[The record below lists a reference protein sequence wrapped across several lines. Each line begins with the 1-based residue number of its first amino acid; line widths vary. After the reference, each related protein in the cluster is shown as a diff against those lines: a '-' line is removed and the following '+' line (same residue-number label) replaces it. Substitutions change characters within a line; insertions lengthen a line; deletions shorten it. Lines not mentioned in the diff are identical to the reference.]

1 MARLPSLLRN
11 QRLTLLGAAFVVAGS
26 AVAYGDTGYPFLGPG
41 FAALLGVS
49 AIAALVL
56 ALPLAFR
63 PAARAAAFAIGFT
76 YFIDVAYIGGGWVA
90 GAAIMGLA
98 GYLTY
103 LVCWRRNETV
113 VAFATTT
120 VAVSVAFI
128 LPQQAFFPSQFAP
141 SSFALAQGRAD
152 AGRPYVHIILD
163 EMSPLDM
170 MPKGPFYEELKLRMA
185 EDYRRRG
192 FDLFQDTVA
201 PAGETIV
208 SLSEVFAHGD
218 GEMHN
223 YAETGGTFTYAM
235 GENRAAA
242 KLSEAGYAITMLQ
255 NDYLQICKPEHGTC
269 LTYGRTGNGAALAQ
283 RADDS
288 LTATGYAL
296 RATGLRLLISNSVR
310 ASAYVQEV
318 GAVAEWFG
326 FELPEWDRDFARPPL
341 TLAMME
347 DAAPALARLQGGE
360 AVFMHFLLPHYPYLL
375 DADCRVKPVGQARAP
390 LWVAR
395 HIALEFEAAA
405 TERAY
410 WEQAA
415 CTHGRLMALIDAVLS
430 SPGGKDAIIL
440 VHGDHGSRLS
450 TRMIDDTTSESVR
463 RHTLLTHFAVRGLT
477 GRHDRLAAGTGLRER
492 VSIVLDAALDA
503 PDPEPGLMSSAMR

>member
-1 MARLPSLLRN
+1 MARLASLLRN
-11 QRLTLLGAAFVVAGS
+11 QRLTLLGAAFVVAGN

-76 YFIDVAYIGGGWVA
+76 YFLDVAYIGGGWVA
-90 GAAIMGLA
+90 AVALMGLA

-103 LVCWRRNETV
+103 LVGWRRNGTV
-113 VAFATTT
+113 VTFATTA
-120 VAVSVAFI
+120 VAVSVVFI
-128 LPQQAFFPSQFAP
+128 LPQQALFPSRFAP
-141 SSFALAQGRAD
+141 SSFALSEGRAD

-170 MPKGPFYEELKLRMA
+170 MPKGPFYDGLKRRMA

-208 SLSEVFAHGD
+208 SLGEVFADDD

-223 YAETGGTFTYAM
+223 YAETEGTFTYAM
-235 GENRAAA
+235 GENRAVA

-255 NDYLQICKPEHGTC
+255 NDYLQICKPEHGNC
-269 LTYGRTGNGAALAQ
+269 LTYGRTGNGAALAE
-283 RADDS
+283 RADGA

-310 ASAYVQEV
+310 AAAYVQEL
-318 GAVAEWFG
+318 GALAGWLG
-326 FELPEWDRDFARPPL
+326 FDLPEWDRDFARPPL
-341 TLAMME
+341 TLALME
-347 DAAPALARLQGGE
+347 EAAPALGRLQGGE

-375 DADCRVKPVGQARAP
+375 DADCRVKPAGRVRAP

-415 CTHGRLMALIDAVLS
+415 CTHDRLMAIVDAILA
-430 SPGGKDAIIL
+430 SPGGKDAVIL

-450 TRMIDDTTSESVR
+450 TRVIDETTSESVR
-463 RHTLLTHFAVRGLT
+463 RHTLLAHFAVRGLT
-477 GRHDRLAAGTGLRER
+477 GRHDRLAAETGLRQR
-492 VSIVLDAALDA
+492 VSVVLDAALDA
-503 PDPEPGLMSSAMR
+503 PEPEPGLMTSAMQ